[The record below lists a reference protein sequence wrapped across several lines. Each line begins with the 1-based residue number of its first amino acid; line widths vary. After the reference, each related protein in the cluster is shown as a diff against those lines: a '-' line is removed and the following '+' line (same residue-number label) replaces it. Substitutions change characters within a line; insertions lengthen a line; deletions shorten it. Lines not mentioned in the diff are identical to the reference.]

1 MCLQP
6 SNRWRRLCENGQWFL
21 ALRADQTRV
30 IEHPFPVG
38 VGAGGIHGRVP
49 VVDDAAC
56 GIQAAISSAD
66 VFGRDIIVLDI
77 WQRDH
82 AISVSVPI
90 PGCVGRRKHA
100 GRGTSQRQIDV
111 PASSFKLRRRGTY
124 LFVLGFSAGSFG
136 RRASLRHRCSA
147 CRCGKS
153 PSVVYRW
160 RGEFG
165 CRYCELPV
173 HSDFSEW
180 MDLPDISVQP
190 GAVYCRRRIAD
201 GSAVGIVRLLGCC
214 DFAIRKASERG
225 SAGAGCLPVVVVDAS
240 GHNPVFLHMLFLEPC
255 GRVESHSLSPT

>member
-124 LFVLGFSAGSFG
+124 LFVLGLSLGSSW
-136 RRASLRHRCSA
+136 RSASLRHECSSRRCREPSSLIHRWGGKHGRRCS
-147 CRCGKS
+147 
-153 PSVVYRW
+153 
-160 RGEFG
+160 
-165 CRYCELPV
+165 ELPI
-173 HSDFSEW
+173 HSDF
-180 MDLPDISVQP
+180 V
-190 GAVYCRRRIAD
+190 
-201 GSAVGIVRLLGCC
+201 
-214 DFAIRKASERG
+214 
-225 SAGAGCLPVVVVDAS
+225 
-240 GHNPVFLHMLFLEPC
+240 
-255 GRVESHSLSPT
+255 

>member
-1 MCLQP
+1 MHLQP
-6 SNRWRRLCENGQWFL
+6 SNRWRRLCENGQWCF
-21 ALRADQTRV
+21 ASWADQTRV
-30 IEHPFPVG
+30 IEHPFPAG

-124 LFVLGFSAGSFG
+124 LLVLGLFLGSSWRG
-136 RRASLRHRCSA
+136 ASLRHECSSRRC
-147 CRCGKS
+147 R
-153 PSVVYRW
+153 
-160 RGEFG
+160 ET
-165 CRYCELPV
+165 L
-173 HSDFSEW
+173 
-180 MDLPDISVQP
+180 I
-190 GAVYCRRRIAD
+190 
-201 GSAVGIVRLLGCC
+201 
-214 DFAIRKASERG
+214 
-225 SAGAGCLPVVVVDAS
+225 
-240 GHNPVFLHMLFLEPC
+240 
-255 GRVESHSLSPT
+255 SHSSMGWKARTSMSRASNSF